1 MTMLAVTLL
10 GFLAMGVIGAS
21 KPSAANS
28 RRLVYA
34 GSALLSVGLLVSGY
48 HGLTDAI
55 EQSILPI
62 GLAGFGSHFRLDQL
76 TGFFLLLIGLGGAGV
91 SVFALGYTRNDPH
104 PGRVLPF
111 YPLFIASMVIVV
123 IADDAFSFLFGW
135 ELMSL
140 TSWALVSAHHREPDN
155 PRASFVYLMMAV
167 FSGFV
172 LLFSFSLMAGTAGHF
187 AFDAMRAH
195 RASGISADAILILGL
210 LGAGAKAGLI
220 PVHVWLPLAH
230 PAAPSHVSALMSGV
244 MTKIAI
250 YAFLRIGFDLIGATH
265 AWVATVVL
273 LAGGVT
279 AMLGVLQAVIDRDLK
294 RLLAFSTIENVG
306 IIFIGIGLTL
316 AFQVNALKAGATLA
330 LTAALFHCLNHT
342 VFKTLL
348 FLGAGA
354 VTNATGQRNL
364 EAMGG
369 LIHRMPRTALMVLV
383 GCVAI
388 AGLPPLNGF
397 VSEWLTFQ
405 AMLVRPDMPQWGL
418 KLAFPVAGALLAL
431 TAALAACCFVRLFG
445 ICFLGRPR
453 TTAAAEARE
462 VDNWSVG
469 AMTGYATLCLL
480 GGIFPGAVIEGV
492 SPVSSALLGAR
503 MPSQFGTLL
512 LTIVP
517 IEASRSS
524 YNGLLIFAFI
534 LISASLSMVVV
545 HWRSRA
551 IRVAPAWDCGF
562 PDPSSGTQY
571 SADSFSQP
579 IRRVFAQTI
588 LLTRDT
594 VDMPAPGDPRPA
606 SLHRWEADPFWD
618 GFYMPLGRAVAWLA
632 GKANALQF
640 LTIRRYLAFVFAS
653 LILLL
658 ITLAVWQ

>member
-1 MTMLAVTLL
+1 MLGVTLL
-10 GFLAMGVIGAS
+10 GFLAMGVIGCL
-21 KPSAANS
+21 KPSSANS
-28 RRLVYA
+28 RRLVYG
-34 GSALLSVGLLVSGY
+34 GSALLSVSLLASGY
-48 HGLTDAI
+48 SGLTGPI
-55 EQSILPI
+55 EHATLPI
-62 GLAGFGSHFRLDQL
+62 GLAGFGSHVRLDQL
-76 TGFFLLLIGLGGAGV
+76 TGFFLVLIGLGGAGA
-91 SVFALGYTRNDPH
+91 SVFALGYTRGDPH
-104 PGRVLPF
+104 PERVLPF
-111 YPLFIASMVIVV
+111 YPVFIGSMVIVV
-123 IADDAFSFLFGW
+123 VADDAFSFLFGW

-172 LLFSFSLMAGTAGHF
+172 LLFSFSLMAGTAGYF

-195 RASGISADAILILGL
+195 RISGVSADVIVILGL
-210 LGAGAKAGLI
+210 LGAGAKAGLM

-230 PAAPSHVSALMSGV
+230 PAAPSQVSALMSGV

-250 YAFLRIGFDLIGATH
+250 YAFLRIGFDLVGDTH

-273 LAGGVT
+273 LAGGMT
-279 AMLGVLQAVIDRDLK
+279 AMLGVLQAVMDRDLK

-316 AFQVNALKAGATLA
+316 AFQVNSLKAGATLA

-354 VTNATGQRNL
+354 VTKATGQRSL

-418 KLAFPVAGALLAL
+418 KLAFPAAGALLAL

-453 TTAAAEARE
+453 TAAAMEARD

-480 GGIFPGAVIEGV
+480 CGIFPGAVIEGL

-534 LISASLSMVVV
+534 LISASLGMVAV

-551 IRVAPAWDCGF
+551 VRVAPAWDCGF
-562 PDPSSGTQY
+562 PDPSSHTQY
-571 SADSFSQP
+571 SADSFAQP
-579 IRRVFAQTI
+579 IRRVFADTI
-588 LLTRDT
+588 LLSRDT

-606 SLHRWEADPFWD
+606 SLHRWDADPFWD
-618 GFYMPLGRAVAWLA
+618 GLYMPLGWAVAWLS
-632 GKANALQF
+632 GKANFLQF
-640 LTIRRYLAFVFAS
+640 LTIRRYLGFVFAS

-658 ITLAVWQ
+658 IALTVWQ